1 MPVGVKDVRGLLG
14 GSVLSLSLSVE
25 AIRDEQAGREAGSTS
40 AFANLLLFSRPP
52 RDLPLRCVH

>member
-14 GSVLSLSLSVE
+14 GSVLSLSVE